1 MNKKL
6 ITALVALTLALPI
19 TANAAPKVNIK
30 STSTSVPTIA
40 ILDTAI
46 DMSQQKINSRVVYE
60 VCLIEIIEGST
71 ARCPNGLT
79 KMEGPGAATLSVS
92 QLSKGGFEH
101 GTLMADQAIQ
111 TNPNVN
117 IVFIRIIGQRENGAR
132 EYTTEAT
139 VFNALQWVADNQAK
153 FNIQSVAMAQGSHY
167 LGAAGTDYCPK
178 TPTTVEK
185 VKALNSMNVGVF
197 FPAGNN
203 RDYQRI
209 DWPACIPETIAVGA
223 TMPDNSVAS
232 YSNYDPLLVDFH
244 ARGTTVLYGLDAK
257 KTNFAGSSASVLVA
271 ATSWAT
277 VKAAKSQLGYTDLYN
292 LLLKTS
298 TPTRNSKIAKANLI
312 NIQAALNG

>member
-30 STSTSVPTIA
+30 STSTSAPTLA

-46 DMSQQKINSRVVYE
+46 DMSQQKIKDRVVYE

-71 ARCPNGLT
+71 ARCPNGQT
-79 KMEGPGAATLSVS
+79 KMEGPGAATLPVS
-92 QLSKGGFEH
+92 RLSLGGFDH

-139 VFNALQWVADNQAK
+139 VFNALQWVADNQSK

-209 DWPACIPETIAVGA
+209 DWPACIPDTIAVGA

-244 ARGTTVLYGLDAK
+244 ARGTTVLYGLNAK

-277 VKAAKSQLGYTDLYN
+277 VKAAKSQLSYTDMYN

-298 TPTRNSKIAKANLI
+298 TPTKNSKIAKANLI

>member
-30 STSTSVPTIA
+30 STSISVPTIA

-79 KMEGPGAATLSVS
+79 KMEGPGAATLPVS
-92 QLSKGGFEH
+92 QLSIGGFEH

-244 ARGTTVLYGLDAK
+244 ARGTTVLYGINAK

-298 TPTRNSKIAKANLI
+298 TTTRNSKIAKANLI